1 MMFPASD
8 GVDQAEEAHL
18 DLLSGQET
26 PPGEGR
32 QSLLGGLIGDCS
44 QQQRDQQAVVVAD
57 HDNGSLCYE
66 EHNGVIEIGL
76 DAKIVPTFSFEEI
89 RNQIEEKWKE
99 EIKSK
104 MAEVRV
110 FLLLKFSLKIRP
122 LLCLRSRR
130 ERQQSRVCSTTRS
143 SLSRSPRRKRRR

>member
-1 MMFPASD
+1 MQRSDEQPEVASASD
-8 GVDQAEEAHL
+8 
-18 DLLSGQET
+18 
-26 PPGEGR
+26 
-32 QSLLGGLIGDCS
+32 
-44 QQQRDQQAVVVAD
+44 
-57 HDNGSLCYE
+57 DNGSLCYE

-110 FLLLKFSLKIRP
+110 FLVEIFS
-122 LLCLRSRR
+122 
-130 ERQQSRVCSTTRS
+130 
-143 SLSRSPRRKRRR
+143 

>member
-1 MMFPASD
+1 MMRIMFPDSD

-26 PPGEGR
+26 APGER
-32 QSLLGGLIGDCS
+32 RESLLEGLIGDCS
-44 QQQRDQQAVVVAD
+44 KQQRDQQTVVVAA

-76 DAKIVPTFSFEEI
+76 DAKIVPTYSFEEI

-99 EIKSK
+99 EIKTK
-104 MAEVRV
+104 MAEVR
-110 FLLLKFSLKIRP
+110 FLLEIFP
-122 LLCLRSRR
+122 
-130 ERQQSRVCSTTRS
+130 
-143 SLSRSPRRKRRR
+143 